1 MAQCNAP
8 FCCLPEARI
17 ASLNPLVV
25 YIPTPN
31 SGPHQRNNTP
41 LGKVPLRGPWKRAS
55 DLEDYG
61 VEKTVKPSS
70 LGVKTVRVFSQ
81 KYRGVS
87 SQFRL
92 FLCGANRKFVS
103 VDSANGRPCRSLLS
117 DLPMCRLKGSDGVSG
132 CQSLGCWLIHTG
144 GFNHIEK
151 YESQWEGLSH
161 NIPYMKWKIKFMFET
176 TNQHSK
182 YPVISIFT
190 DPISILWAVTPLG
203 KEPWDDLLKSKP
215 QILGW
220 KKGAILRWAFLL
232 KSDQLGIA
240 NGKPF

>member
-1 MAQCNAP
+1 MLQVILIPLKNRPHRWIQPIQIIHHMAPTMAQCNAP

-103 VDSANGRPCRSLLS
+103 VDSANGRPCRSLLR
-117 DLPMCRLKGSDGVSG
+117 PANVSAQG
-132 CQSLGCWLIHTG
+132 IRW
-144 GFNHIEK
+144 
-151 YESQWEGLSH
+151 SQWMSITGLLADT
-161 NIPYMKWKIKFMFET
+161 YWWF
-176 TNQHSK
+176 
-182 YPVISIFT
+182 
-190 DPISILWAVTPLG
+190 
-203 KEPWDDLLKSKP
+203 
-215 QILGW
+215 
-220 KKGAILRWAFLL
+220 
-232 KSDQLGIA
+232 
-240 NGKPF
+240 